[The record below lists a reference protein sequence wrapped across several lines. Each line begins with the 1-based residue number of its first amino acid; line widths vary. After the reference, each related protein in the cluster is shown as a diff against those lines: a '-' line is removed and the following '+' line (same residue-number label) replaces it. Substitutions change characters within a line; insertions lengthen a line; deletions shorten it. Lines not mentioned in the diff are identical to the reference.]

1 MGDHIV
7 QETYD
12 SLFHRGEEHV
22 GTVMGMFEGSEID
35 ISIKYPDIVYLANTA
50 VETFLSGYNI
60 KNGATKG

>member
-35 ISIKYPDIVYLANTA
+35 ISIKYPD
-50 VETFLSGYNI
+50 
-60 KNGATKG
+60 